1 MGTKAKSARN
11 LSFKNLFHNS
21 TKNQSQEV
29 DWKGMGFKECS
40 YYKLKTHKSAGS
52 LGKKYPGPLKRLSSL
67 RNISFKGSKDEDDE
81 DLAVEGSWHN
91 AAWDYHDCEDDYSG
105 SGSKAIDTPG
115 PLKQRSAF
123 RRILST
129 SRSTN
134 AKIQEEQVVEES
146 RPIWRQSNIEEVD
159 GSESQE
165 GQSSQP
171 LRRWSFEKKHKDVH
185 LLASPRLEQVL
196 LRRNERRKRR
206 SDIKKKLL
214 LGLNNHNSNDSSGFL
229 DKTDISGRNS
239 SELLTPSSHSHKEV
253 EEEEDDLGI
262 SISSSVAPQHNLK
275 DEEVM
280 LLLWRELEAMEQ

>member
-1 MGTKAKSARN
+1 MC
-11 LSFKNLFHNS
+11 
-21 TKNQSQEV
+21 NQNDS
-29 DWKGMGFKECS
+29 
-40 YYKLKTHKSAGS
+40 
-52 LGKKYPGPLKRLSSL
+52 
-67 RNISFKGSKDEDDE
+67 
-81 DLAVEGSWHN
+81 
-91 AAWDYHDCEDDYSG
+91 
-105 SGSKAIDTPG
+105 
-115 PLKQRSAF
+115 
-123 RRILST
+123 
-129 SRSTN
+129 
-134 AKIQEEQVVEES
+134 
-146 RPIWRQSNIEEVD
+146 IWRQSNIEEID

-214 LGLNNHNSNDSSGFL
+214 LGLNSHNSNDGSGFL
-229 DKTDISGRNS
+229 DKTERDSSGRNS
-239 SELLTPSSHSHKEV
+239 SELLTPSSHSHKEG
-253 EEEEDDLGI
+253 EEEDDLGI